1 MARIDLER
9 SVGITAALIHCEEHM
24 ADVIRRVVT
33 GHDRSGKAVVLADGP
48 ATAVRTNPLRP
59 GYKST
64 DIWKT
69 TAMPVPAGLEEA
81 DPTLGP
87 MDFVPRFG
95 IKSDGIRLFRP
106 GADRMQ
112 PDLPPIDRKY
122 AVGCAICH
130 S

>member
-1 MARIDLER
+1 VCFAGAQVRADRQMA
-9 SVGITAALIHCEEHM
+9 GI
-24 ADVIRRVVT
+24 
-33 GHDRSGKAVVLADGP
+33 GQ
-48 ATAVRTNPLRP
+48 
-59 GYKST
+59 
-64 DIWKT
+64 T

-95 IKSDGIRLFRP
+95 TKSGGIRLFRP